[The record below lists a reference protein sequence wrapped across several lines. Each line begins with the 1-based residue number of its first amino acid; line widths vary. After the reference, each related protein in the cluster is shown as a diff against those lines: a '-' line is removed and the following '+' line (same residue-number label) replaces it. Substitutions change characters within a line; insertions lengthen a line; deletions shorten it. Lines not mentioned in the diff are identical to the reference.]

1 MTNNIVNDKSR
12 PPQAHDG
19 GAERAAHDK
28 RGGFPMTDE
37 EKKERP
43 MKKEIPRGRPIK
55 RTASRTTR
63 TVRNALRHV

>member
-28 RGGFPMTDE
+28 RGGCSND
-37 EKKERP
+37 
-43 MKKEIPRGRPIK
+43 
-55 RTASRTTR
+55 
-63 TVRNALRHV
+63 